1 MKPFNSSIIIEHENM
16 LMHTNDTIPHIT
28 TFNMNVLI
36 DAACQQMNMHV
47 LRNYIIFPWKR

>member
-28 TFNMNVLI
+28 TFNMNVLN